1 MPNNTGSSSTKAPD
15 FKDIKDKVTEGARE
29 AKDAAKGLAQN
40 VASTVAN
47 TASNVASTVGNR
59 ADDAAAAAGRG
70 IQSMADTIREHTP
83 DSGYAGAAARTVSD
97 TIASGGRYLEREKL
111 SGAMDDFTDVVRSHP
126 VPALLIAMGVGF
138 LLARAMSRS

>member
-1 MPNNTGSSSTKAPD
+1 MPNNTGSTKTPD
-15 FKDIKDKVTEGARE
+15 FKDVKDKAAEAARE
-29 AKDAAKGLAQN
+29 AKEAAKG

-47 TASNVASTVGNR
+47 TASNVASAVGTR

-70 IQSMADTIREHTP
+70 IQSMAESIREHTP
-83 DSGYAGAAARTVSD
+83 DSGYVGTAARTVSD
-97 TIASGGRYLEREKL
+97 TIASGGRYLEKEKL
-111 SGAMDDFTDVVRSHP
+111 SGAADDFTEVVRSHP

>member
-15 FKDIKDKVTEGARE
+15 FKDIKDKVTEGASQ
-29 AKDAAKGLAQN
+29 AKDAAKGLASN
-40 VASTVAN
+40 VASTVSS
-47 TASNVASTVGNR
+47 TASNVASAVGNR

-70 IQSMADTIREHTP
+70 IQSMADSLRENTP
-83 DSGYAGAAARTVSD
+83 DSGYVGTAARAVSD
-97 TIASGGRYLEREKL
+97 TIASGGRYLENEKF
-111 SGAMDDFTDVVRSHP
+111 SGAMDDFTGVVRNHP